1 LEALKPLNPDWPS
14 RRPSIWFGRVG
25 CRRDCAKTHSPKR
38 LGSGHWDA
46 NEPPART
53 ARPLLDARFLPEGHR
68 NMMVLRAEVGN
79 KQATPNSGAG
89 YVDLSYYT
97 NAVKLIGN

>member
-1 LEALKPLNPDWPS
+1 
-14 RRPSIWFGRVG
+14 
-25 CRRDCAKTHSPKR
+25 
-38 LGSGHWDA
+38 
-46 NEPPART
+46 
-53 ARPLLDARFLPEGHR
+53 
-68 NMMVLRAEVGN
+68 MMVLRAEVGN